1 MPTRLYNK
9 LGQAQDVELG
19 GGDLFKYQ
27 DSGWS
32 LDKPAST
39 LPELDTDKSKVLYS
53 SSGIKDNINK
63 SGNQI
68 TDAENELID
77 SVDYNAQVKKLLED
91 AQNINQFTSSELYD
105 IESAGNAIGSSYENE
120 IAKAQ
125 RAKESGMGVSTI
137 AGVIKKMPLPPAN
150 TELAFVVPHSL
161 TYHQKS
167 LKVKYYKLHQ

>member
-1 MPTRLYNK
+1 M
-9 LGQAQDVELG
+9 G

-105 IESAGNAIGSSYENE
+105 IESAGNTIGSSYENE

-137 AGVIKKMPLPPAN
+137 AGGRMGGFMNTQIAGVGAVREGISDYAGAGGKLENIKSAYDAN
-150 TELAFVVPHSL
+150 ISDLQTKKIASN
-161 TYHQKS
+161 
-167 LKVKYYKLHQ
+167 